1 MPQIV
6 RKSEGQKDAEA
17 EVESFHD
24 QLGPFVVAAET
35 TRMPM
40 VFTDATEPNNHIIF
54 ANDSFLKLTGY
65 AREEV
70 LGQDFNFLLARNAN
84 AEVLKQIELEF
95 EGETD
100 SSPEILS
107 HRKDGSEFW
116 GGLFINPVRDEDGK
130 IVQHFISVVDL
141 TKHKNEQIQSKML
154 INELNHRVKNTLSTV
169 QSIVWQALRTFTDP
183 KQLHVSIEARLLA
196 LSRSHDLLTR
206 EKWKSARLSDI
217 VYDALE
223 PFGVADG
230 RAERI
235 VIKGE
240 RVRFPPKAALALGIA
255 FNELATNAV
264 KYGAFSNAV
273 GSILIDWSIEPSPQ
287 GDRLILYWRERDGP
301 KVSAPTR
308 KGFGTRMIEQGLA
321 LELEGTA
328 DLDYAPEGLICTMNF
343 PAPNVTHNG

>member
-6 RKSEGQKDAEA
+6 KKSEEQRDAEA
-17 EVESFHD
+17 EVEGFQD
-24 QLGPFVVAAET
+24 DLGPFVVAAET

-40 VFTDATEPNNHIIF
+40 LFTDAKEPGNPIIF
-54 ANDSFLKLTGY
+54 ANDSFLAMTGY
-65 AREEV
+65 PREEV
-70 LGQDFNFLLARNAN
+70 LGQEFNFLLARQPNAD
-84 AEVLKQIELEF
+84 VLRQIALEF
-95 EGETD
+95 EGN
-100 SSPEILS
+100 SSGCPDVLS
-107 HRKDGSEFW
+107 HHKDGTEFW
-116 GGLFINPVRDEDGK
+116 AGLFISPVRDESGT

-141 TKHKNEQIQSKML
+141 TKHKNEQIQSRML
-154 INELNHRVKNTLSTV
+154 IDELNHRVKNTLSTV
-169 QSIVWQALRTFTDP
+169 QSIVWQALRTSSDP
-183 KQLHVSIEARLLA
+183 KSIRAAIESRLLA

-206 EKWKSARLSDI
+206 EKWKSARLYDVI
-217 VYDALE
+217 HDALE
-223 PFGVADG
+223 PFGVTDG

-273 GSILIDWSIEPSPQ
+273 GSILIEWTLEPSAD
-287 GDRLILYWRERDGP
+287 GDRIILRWQEKGGP
-301 KVSAPTR
+301 KVSPPTR

-328 DLDYAPEGLICTMNF
+328 HLDYAPDGLICTMNF
-343 PAPNVTHNG
+343 PAPKVTHHG

>member
-1 MPQIV
+1 MPQFV
-6 RKSEGQKDAEA
+6 KKSGEQKEAEA
-17 EVESFHD
+17 EVESFQD
-24 QLGPFVVAAET
+24 DLGPFVVAAET

-40 VFTDATEPNNHIIF
+40 VFTDATEPHNHIIF
-54 ANDSFLKLTGY
+54 ANDSFLKMTGY

-95 EGETD
+95 GNETD
-100 SSPEILS
+100 SSPEVYF

-154 INELNHRVKNTLSTV
+154 IDELNHRVKNTLSTV
-169 QSIVWQALRTFTDP
+169 QSIVWQALRTASDP
-183 KQLHVSIEARLLA
+183 KSIREAIESRLLA

-206 EKWKSARLSDI
+206 EKWKSARLNDVI
-217 VYDALE
+217 HDALE
-223 PFGVADG
+223 PFVVADG

-240 RVRFPPKAALALGIA
+240 RVRFAPKAALALGIA

-264 KYGAFSNAV
+264 KYGAFSNDV
-273 GSILIDWSIEPSPQ
+273 GSILIEWSLEPSPG
-287 GDRLILYWRERDGP
+287 GDRIILRWQEKGGP
-301 KVSAPTR
+301 KVSPPAN

-328 DLDYAPEGLICTMNF
+328 HLDYAPDGLLCTMNF
-343 PAPNVTHNG
+343 PAPKVTHHG

>member
-1 MPQIV
+1 LPQFV
-6 RKSEGQKDAEA
+6 KKSEEQKDAEA
-17 EVESFHD
+17 EVESFQD
-24 QLGPFVVAAET
+24 DLGPFVVAAET

-40 VFTDATEPNNHIIF
+40 IFTDATEPNNHIIF
-54 ANDSFLKLTGY
+54 VNDSFLKMTSY
-65 AREEV
+65 TREEV

-84 AEVLKQIELEF
+84 AEVLKQIEVEF
-95 EGETD
+95 GNETD
-100 SSPEILS
+100 NSPEVYL
-107 HRKDGSEFW
+107 HRKDGGEFW

-154 INELNHRVKNTLSTV
+154 IDELNHRVKNTLSTV
-169 QSIVWQALRTFTDP
+169 QSIVWQALRTVTDP
-183 KQLHVSIEARLLA
+183 KLLHGSIESRLQA

-206 EKWKSARLSDI
+206 EKWKSARLYD
-217 VYDALE
+217 VVHDALE
-223 PFGVADG
+223 PFGVANG

-273 GSILIDWSIEPSPQ
+273 GSILIDWTVEPSPQ
-287 GDRLILYWRERDGP
+287 GDRLILYWRERGGP

-328 DLDYAPEGLICTMNF
+328 DLDYAPDGLICTMNF
-343 PAPNVTHNG
+343 PAPKVLHNG

>member
-1 MPQIV
+1 LPQFV
-6 RKSEGQKDAEA
+6 RKSDDQKDAEA

-24 QLGPFVVAAET
+24 HLGPFVVAAET

-40 VFTDATEPNNHIIF
+40 LFTDAKHPGNPIIF
-54 ANDSFLKLTGY
+54 ANDSFLVLTGY

-70 LGQDFNFLLARNAN
+70 LGQDFNFLLARSAN
-84 AEVLKQIELEF
+84 ADVLRQIALEF
-95 EGETD
+95 EGK
-100 SSPEILS
+100 SSGCPDALA
-107 HRKDGSEFW
+107 HRKDGTEFW
-116 GGLFINPVRDEDGK
+116 AGLFINPVLDASGI

-141 TKHKNEQIQSKML
+141 TKHKNEQIQSRML
-154 INELNHRVKNTLSTV
+154 IDELNHRVKNTLSTV
-169 QSIVWQALRTFTDP
+169 QSIVWQALRTFSDP
-183 KQLHVSIEARLLA
+183 KEVSDSIQSRLLA

-206 EKWKSARLSDI
+206 EQWKSARLHDI
-217 VYDALE
+217 IHDALE

-230 RAERI
+230 RAERF

-273 GSILIDWSIEPSPQ
+273 GSILVEWTLEPSPE
-287 GDRLILYWRERDGP
+287 GDRIIMRWQEKDGP
-301 KVSAPTR
+301 KVSPPIR
-308 KGFGTRMIEQGLA
+308 KGFGSRMIEEGLA

-328 DLDYAPEGLICTMNF
+328 HLDYAPTGLICAMNF
-343 PAPNVTHNG
+343 PAPKVTHSG